1 MYRKKLKTKLIFRG
15 VRVKTF
21 SEDME
26 RFLYW
31 EDNTASF
38 PLSAA
43 TDKQFTFLL
52 AWGHVHS
59 AIVQSP
65 KGLSDPDREKP
76 EKGGTHWATAIQKK
90 KKKEQNAST

>member
-1 MYRKKLKTKLIFRG
+1 M
-15 VRVKTF
+15 F

-43 TDKQFTFLL
+43 TTIHLPL
-52 AWGHVHS
+52 GMRPCALCHCS
-59 AIVQSP
+59 
-65 KGLSDPDREKP
+65 GLSDPDREKP
-76 EKGGTHWATAIQKK
+76 EKGGTH
-90 KKKEQNAST
+90 